1 MARHIDECRKHGIFF
16 SFTCDP
22 LIMETR
28 CLTLRA
34 IYHCVENGIP
44 VWLLTKDATFSY
56 DPDWMSAVCEEFTP
70 EQKAMTHFGFTL
82 TGRDDMEPG
91 ASTNDGRIL
100 AMSRVKQAGFK
111 TWASIEPVIDW
122 DSADKVVIGSLDYC
136 DHYKIGLR
144 SGVKRDYYNPQ
155 ESTERIFRLVYTITS
170 NDRTVY
176 ADFLEPGS
184 LNLSLGMDYD
194 MDWMNHKLKGTIHLA
209 PIAYNLKYTRNL
221 DLSTRLGIK
230 EGRHALHDYGS
241 LFTADLT
248 WEFNDMLKWKTRMYG
263 YTTYKNAVFEWENT
277 FVFQLNKWLAAQLFV
292 YPRFDDNVSR
302 DDKHGYWQFK
312 EFASI
317 GFNYSF

>member
-1 MARHIDECRKHGIFF
+1 MINGKVIYTPKGAALEYGRVGANFYTGCPHNCEYCYLKRGIIGKALGGTEVNLKKTLKDPDTAFAIFEREVARHIDECRKHGIFF

-56 DPDWMSAVCEEFTP
+56 DPDWMSAVCEDFTP

-176 ADFLEPGS
+176 LKESVRRMLRETCSDEVYQALLRETVS
-184 LNLSLGMDYD
+184 MD
-194 MDWMNHKLKGTIHLA
+194 LK
-209 PIAYNLKYTRNL
+209 NE
-221 DLSTRLGIK
+221 K
-230 EGRHALHDYGS
+230 E
-241 LFTADLT
+241 
-248 WEFNDMLKWKTRMYG
+248 
-263 YTTYKNAVFEWENT
+263 
-277 FVFQLNKWLAAQLFV
+277 
-292 YPRFDDNVSR
+292 
-302 DDKHGYWQFK
+302 K
-312 EFASI
+312 EI
-317 GFNYSF
+317 

>member
-1 MARHIDECRKHGIFF
+1 MINGKVIYTPKGAALEYGRVGANFYTGCPHNCEYCYLKRGIIGKALGGTEVNLKKTLKDPDTAFAIFEREVARHIDECRKHGIFF

-56 DPDWMSAVCEEFTP
+56 DPDWMSAVSEEFTP

-144 SGVKRDYYNPQ
+144 SGVKKDYYNPQ

-176 ADFLEPGS
+176 LKESVRRMLRETCSDEVYQALLRETVS
-184 LNLSLGMDYD
+184 MD
-194 MDWMNHKLKGTIHLA
+194 LK
-209 PIAYNLKYTRNL
+209 PI
-221 DLSTRLGIK
+221 
-230 EGRHALHDYGS
+230 
-241 LFTADLT
+241 
-248 WEFNDMLKWKTRMYG
+248 
-263 YTTYKNAVFEWENT
+263 KNS
-277 FVFQLNKWLAAQLFV
+277 QQ
-292 YPRFDDNVSR
+292 R
-302 DDKHGYWQFK
+302 
-312 EFASI
+312 
-317 GFNYSF
+317 

>member
-1 MARHIDECRKHGIFF
+1 MINGKVIYTPKGAALEYGRVGANFYTGCPHNCEYCYLKRGIIGKALGGTEVNLKKTLKDPDTAYAIFEREVARHIDECRKHGIFF

-44 VWLLTKDATFSY
+44 VWLLTKEATFSY

-176 ADFLEPGS
+176 LKESVRRMLRETCSDEMYQALLRETVS
-184 LNLSLGMDYD
+184 MD
-194 MDWMNHKLKGTIHLA
+194 MN
-209 PIAYNLKYTRNL
+209 PIKN
-221 DLSTRLGIK
+221 SGI
-230 EGRHALHDYGS
+230 
-241 LFTADLT
+241 
-248 WEFNDMLKWKTRMYG
+248 
-263 YTTYKNAVFEWENT
+263 
-277 FVFQLNKWLAAQLFV
+277 
-292 YPRFDDNVSR
+292 
-302 DDKHGYWQFK
+302 
-312 EFASI
+312 
-317 GFNYSF
+317 

>member
-1 MARHIDECRKHGIFF
+1 MINGKVIYTPKGAALEYGRVGANFYTGCPHNCEYCYLKRGIIGKALGGTEVNLKKTLKDPDTAFAIFEREVARHIDECRKHGIFF

-144 SGVKRDYYNPQ
+144 SGVKKDYYNPQ

-176 ADFLEPGS
+176 LKESVRRMLRETCSDEVYQALLRETVS
-184 LNLSLGMDYD
+184 MD
-194 MDWMNHKLKGTIHLA
+194 LK
-209 PIAYNLKYTRNL
+209 PI
-221 DLSTRLGIK
+221 
-230 EGRHALHDYGS
+230 
-241 LFTADLT
+241 
-248 WEFNDMLKWKTRMYG
+248 
-263 YTTYKNAVFEWENT
+263 KNSE
-277 FVFQLNKWLAAQLFV
+277 Q
-292 YPRFDDNVSR
+292 R
-302 DDKHGYWQFK
+302 
-312 EFASI
+312 
-317 GFNYSF
+317 

>member
-1 MARHIDECRKHGIFF
+1 MQANLKKTLKDPDTAFAIFEREVARHIDECRKHGIFF

-144 SGVKRDYYNPQ
+144 SGVKKDYYNPQ

-176 ADFLEPGS
+176 LKESVRRMLRETCSDEVYQALLRETVSMD
-184 LNLSLGMDYD
+184 LN
-194 MDWMNHKLKGTIHLA
+194 
-209 PIAYNLKYTRNL
+209 PI
-221 DLSTRLGIK
+221 
-230 EGRHALHDYGS
+230 
-241 LFTADLT
+241 
-248 WEFNDMLKWKTRMYG
+248 
-263 YTTYKNAVFEWENT
+263 KNS
-277 FVFQLNKWLAAQLFV
+277 QQ
-292 YPRFDDNVSR
+292 R
-302 DDKHGYWQFK
+302 
-312 EFASI
+312 
-317 GFNYSF
+317 

>member
-1 MARHIDECRKHGIFF
+1 MINGKVIYTPKGAALEYGRVGANFYTGCPHNCEYCYLKRGIIGKALGGTEVNLKKTLKDPDTAFAIFEREVARHIDECRKHGIFF

-56 DPDWMSAVCEEFTP
+56 DPDWMSAVSEEFTP

-144 SGVKRDYYNPQ
+144 SGVKKDYYNPQ

-176 ADFLEPGS
+176 LKESVRRMLRETCSDEVYQALLRETVSMD
-184 LNLSLGMDYD
+184 LN
-194 MDWMNHKLKGTIHLA
+194 
-209 PIAYNLKYTRNL
+209 PI
-221 DLSTRLGIK
+221 
-230 EGRHALHDYGS
+230 
-241 LFTADLT
+241 
-248 WEFNDMLKWKTRMYG
+248 
-263 YTTYKNAVFEWENT
+263 KNS
-277 FVFQLNKWLAAQLFV
+277 QQ
-292 YPRFDDNVSR
+292 R
-302 DDKHGYWQFK
+302 
-312 EFASI
+312 
-317 GFNYSF
+317 

>member
-1 MARHIDECRKHGIFF
+1 MINGKVIYTPKGAALEYGRVGANFYTGCPHNCEYCYLKRGIIGKALGGTEVNLKKTLKDPDTAFAIFEREVARHIDECRKHGIFF

-44 VWLLTKDATFSY
+44 VWLLAKDATFSY

-155 ESTERIFRLVYTITS
+155 ESTERIFRIVYTITS

-176 ADFLEPGS
+176 LKESVRRMLRETCSDEVYQALLRETVSMD
-184 LNLSLGMDYD
+184 LN
-194 MDWMNHKLKGTIHLA
+194 
-209 PIAYNLKYTRNL
+209 PI
-221 DLSTRLGIK
+221 
-230 EGRHALHDYGS
+230 
-241 LFTADLT
+241 
-248 WEFNDMLKWKTRMYG
+248 
-263 YTTYKNAVFEWENT
+263 KNSE
-277 FVFQLNKWLAAQLFV
+277 Q
-292 YPRFDDNVSR
+292 R
-302 DDKHGYWQFK
+302 
-312 EFASI
+312 
-317 GFNYSF
+317 

>member
-1 MARHIDECRKHGIFF
+1 MINGKVIYTPKGAALEYGRVGANFYTGCPHNCEYCYLKRGIIGKALGGTEVNLKKTLKDPDTAFAIFEREVARHIDECRKHGIFF

-176 ADFLEPGS
+176 LKESVRRMLRETCSDEVYQALLRETVSMD
-184 LNLSLGMDYD
+184 LN
-194 MDWMNHKLKGTIHLA
+194 
-209 PIAYNLKYTRNL
+209 PI
-221 DLSTRLGIK
+221 
-230 EGRHALHDYGS
+230 
-241 LFTADLT
+241 
-248 WEFNDMLKWKTRMYG
+248 
-263 YTTYKNAVFEWENT
+263 KNSE
-277 FVFQLNKWLAAQLFV
+277 
-292 YPRFDDNVSR
+292 
-302 DDKHGYWQFK
+302 
-312 EFASI
+312 I
-317 GFNYSF
+317 

>member
-1 MARHIDECRKHGIFF
+1 MINGKVIYTPKGAALEYGRVGANFYTGCPHNCEYCYLKRGIIGKALGGTEVNLKKTLKDPDTAFAIFEREVARHLDECRKHGIFF

-44 VWLLTKDATFSY
+44 VWLLAKDATFSY

-155 ESTERIFRLVYTITS
+155 ESTERIFRIVYTITS

-176 ADFLEPGS
+176 LKESVRRMLRETCSDEVYQALLRETVSMD
-184 LNLSLGMDYD
+184 LN
-194 MDWMNHKLKGTIHLA
+194 
-209 PIAYNLKYTRNL
+209 PI
-221 DLSTRLGIK
+221 
-230 EGRHALHDYGS
+230 
-241 LFTADLT
+241 
-248 WEFNDMLKWKTRMYG
+248 
-263 YTTYKNAVFEWENT
+263 KNSE
-277 FVFQLNKWLAAQLFV
+277 Q
-292 YPRFDDNVSR
+292 R
-302 DDKHGYWQFK
+302 
-312 EFASI
+312 
-317 GFNYSF
+317 

>member
-1 MARHIDECRKHGIFF
+1 MINGKVIYTPKGAALEYGRVGANFYTGCPHNCEYCYLKRGIIGKALGGTEVNLKKTLKDPDTAFVIFEREVARHIDECRKHGIFF

-56 DPDWMSAVCEEFTP
+56 DPDWMSAVSEEFTP

-176 ADFLEPGS
+176 L
-184 LNLSLGMDYD
+184 
-194 MDWMNHKLKGTIHLA
+194 
-209 PIAYNLKYTRNL
+209 
-221 DLSTRLGIK
+221 K
-230 EGRHALHDYGS
+230 EGVRRMLRETCSDEVYQALLRETVS
-241 LFTADLT
+241 MDL
-248 WEFNDMLKWKTRMYG
+248 NPI
-263 YTTYKNAVFEWENT
+263 KNS
-277 FVFQLNKWLAAQLFV
+277 QQ
-292 YPRFDDNVSR
+292 R
-302 DDKHGYWQFK
+302 
-312 EFASI
+312 
-317 GFNYSF
+317 

>member
-1 MARHIDECRKHGIFF
+1 MINGKVIYTPKGAALEYGRVGANFYTGCPHNCEYCYLKRGIIGKALGGTEVNLKKTLKDPDTAFAIFEREVARHIDECRKHGIFF

-170 NDRTVY
+170 NDLTVY
-176 ADFLEPGS
+176 LKESVRRMLRETCSDEMYQALLRETVSMD
-184 LNLSLGMDYD
+184 LN
-194 MDWMNHKLKGTIHLA
+194 
-209 PIAYNLKYTRNL
+209 PIKN
-221 DLSTRLGIK
+221 SEMEK
-230 EGRHALHDYGS
+230 E
-241 LFTADLT
+241 
-248 WEFNDMLKWKTRMYG
+248 
-263 YTTYKNAVFEWENT
+263 
-277 FVFQLNKWLAAQLFV
+277 
-292 YPRFDDNVSR
+292 
-302 DDKHGYWQFK
+302 
-312 EFASI
+312 I
-317 GFNYSF
+317 

>member
-1 MARHIDECRKHGIFF
+1 MINGKVIYTPKGAALEYGRVGANFYTGCPHNCEYCYLKRGIIGKALGGTEVNLKKTLKDPDTAFAIFEREVARHIDECRKHGIFF

-176 ADFLEPGS
+176 LKESVRRMLRETCSDEVYQALLRETVSMD
-184 LNLSLGMDYD
+184 LN
-194 MDWMNHKLKGTIHLA
+194 
-209 PIAYNLKYTRNL
+209 PI
-221 DLSTRLGIK
+221 
-230 EGRHALHDYGS
+230 
-241 LFTADLT
+241 
-248 WEFNDMLKWKTRMYG
+248 
-263 YTTYKNAVFEWENT
+263 KNS
-277 FVFQLNKWLAAQLFV
+277 QQ
-292 YPRFDDNVSR
+292 R
-302 DDKHGYWQFK
+302 
-312 EFASI
+312 
-317 GFNYSF
+317 

>member
-1 MARHIDECRKHGIFF
+1 MINGKVIYTPKGAALEYGRVGANFYTGCPHNCEYCYLKRGIIGKALGGTEVNLKKTLKDPDTAFAIFEREVARHIDECRKHGIFF

-56 DPDWMSAVCEEFTP
+56 DPDWMSAVCEDFTP

-144 SGVKRDYYNPQ
+144 SGVKKDYYNPQ

-176 ADFLEPGS
+176 LKESVRRMLRETCSDEMYQALLRETVSMD
-184 LNLSLGMDYD
+184 LN
-194 MDWMNHKLKGTIHLA
+194 
-209 PIAYNLKYTRNL
+209 PINN
-221 DLSTRLGIK
+221 SEK
-230 EGRHALHDYGS
+230 E
-241 LFTADLT
+241 
-248 WEFNDMLKWKTRMYG
+248 
-263 YTTYKNAVFEWENT
+263 
-277 FVFQLNKWLAAQLFV
+277 
-292 YPRFDDNVSR
+292 
-302 DDKHGYWQFK
+302 K
-312 EFASI
+312 EK
-317 GFNYSF
+317 

>member
-1 MARHIDECRKHGIFF
+1 MINGKVIYTPKGAALEYGRVGANFYTGCPHNCEYCYLKRGIIGKALGGTEVNLKKTLKDPDTAFAIFEREVARHIDECRKHGIFF

-56 DPDWMSAVCEEFTP
+56 DPDWMSAVCEDFTP

-176 ADFLEPGS
+176 LKESVRRMLRETCSDEVYQALLRETVSMD
-184 LNLSLGMDYD
+184 LN
-194 MDWMNHKLKGTIHLA
+194 
-209 PIAYNLKYTRNL
+209 PIKN
-221 DLSTRLGIK
+221 SK
-230 EGRHALHDYGS
+230 E
-241 LFTADLT
+241 
-248 WEFNDMLKWKTRMYG
+248 
-263 YTTYKNAVFEWENT
+263 
-277 FVFQLNKWLAAQLFV
+277 
-292 YPRFDDNVSR
+292 
-302 DDKHGYWQFK
+302 
-312 EFASI
+312 I
-317 GFNYSF
+317 

>member
-1 MARHIDECRKHGIFF
+1 MISGKVIYTPKGAALEYGRVGANFYTGCPHNCEYCYLKRGIIGKALGGTEVNLKKTLKDPDTAFAIFEREVARHIDECRKHGIFF

-176 ADFLEPGS
+176 LKESVRRMLRETCSDEMYQALLRETVSMD
-184 LNLSLGMDYD
+184 LN
-194 MDWMNHKLKGTIHLA
+194 
-209 PIAYNLKYTRNL
+209 PIKN
-221 DLSTRLGIK
+221 SEK
-230 EGRHALHDYGS
+230 E
-241 LFTADLT
+241 
-248 WEFNDMLKWKTRMYG
+248 
-263 YTTYKNAVFEWENT
+263 
-277 FVFQLNKWLAAQLFV
+277 
-292 YPRFDDNVSR
+292 
-302 DDKHGYWQFK
+302 K
-312 EFASI
+312 EI
-317 GFNYSF
+317 

>member
-1 MARHIDECRKHGIFF
+1 MINGKVIYTPKGAALEYGRVGANFYTGCPHNCEYCYLKRGIIGKALGGTEVNLKKTLKDPDTAFAIFEREVARHIDECRKHGIFF

-144 SGVKRDYYNPQ
+144 SGVKKDYYNPQ

-176 ADFLEPGS
+176 LKESVRRMLRETCSDEVYQALLRETVSMD
-184 LNLSLGMDYD
+184 LN
-194 MDWMNHKLKGTIHLA
+194 
-209 PIAYNLKYTRNL
+209 PI
-221 DLSTRLGIK
+221 
-230 EGRHALHDYGS
+230 
-241 LFTADLT
+241 
-248 WEFNDMLKWKTRMYG
+248 
-263 YTTYKNAVFEWENT
+263 KNS
-277 FVFQLNKWLAAQLFV
+277 QQ
-292 YPRFDDNVSR
+292 R
-302 DDKHGYWQFK
+302 
-312 EFASI
+312 
-317 GFNYSF
+317 

>member
-1 MARHIDECRKHGIFF
+1 MINGKVIYTPKGAALEYGRVGANFYTGCPHNCEYCYLKRGIIGKALGGTEVNLKKTLKDPDTAFAIFEREVARHIDECRKHGIFF

-176 ADFLEPGS
+176 LKESVRRMLRETCSDEVYQALLRETVSMD
-184 LNLSLGMDYD
+184 LN
-194 MDWMNHKLKGTIHLA
+194 
-209 PIAYNLKYTRNL
+209 PIKN
-221 DLSTRLGIK
+221 SEK
-230 EGRHALHDYGS
+230 E
-241 LFTADLT
+241 
-248 WEFNDMLKWKTRMYG
+248 
-263 YTTYKNAVFEWENT
+263 
-277 FVFQLNKWLAAQLFV
+277 
-292 YPRFDDNVSR
+292 
-302 DDKHGYWQFK
+302 K
-312 EFASI
+312 EK
-317 GFNYSF
+317 

>member
-1 MARHIDECRKHGIFF
+1 MINGKVIYTPKGAALEYGRVGANFYTGCPHNCEYCYLKRGIIGKALGGTEVNLKKTLKDPDTAFAIFEREVARHIDECRKHGIFF

-144 SGVKRDYYNPQ
+144 SGVKKDYYNPQ

-176 ADFLEPGS
+176 LKESVRRMLRETCSDEVYQALLRETVS
-184 LNLSLGMDYD
+184 MD
-194 MDWMNHKLKGTIHLA
+194 MN
-209 PIAYNLKYTRNL
+209 PE
-221 DLSTRLGIK
+221 IK
-230 EGRHALHDYGS
+230 NSQQR
-241 LFTADLT
+241 
-248 WEFNDMLKWKTRMYG
+248 
-263 YTTYKNAVFEWENT
+263 
-277 FVFQLNKWLAAQLFV
+277 
-292 YPRFDDNVSR
+292 
-302 DDKHGYWQFK
+302 
-312 EFASI
+312 
-317 GFNYSF
+317 

>member
-1 MARHIDECRKHGIFF
+1 MINGKVIYTPKGAALEYGRVGANFYTGCPHNCEYCYLKRGIIGKALGGTEVNLKKTLKDPDTAFAIFEREVARHIDECRKHGIFF

-144 SGVKRDYYNPQ
+144 SGVKKDYYNPQ

-176 ADFLEPGS
+176 LKESVRRMLRETCSDEVYQALLRETVSMD
-184 LNLSLGMDYD
+184 LN
-194 MDWMNHKLKGTIHLA
+194 
-209 PIAYNLKYTRNL
+209 PE
-221 DLSTRLGIK
+221 IK
-230 EGRHALHDYGS
+230 NSQQR
-241 LFTADLT
+241 
-248 WEFNDMLKWKTRMYG
+248 
-263 YTTYKNAVFEWENT
+263 
-277 FVFQLNKWLAAQLFV
+277 
-292 YPRFDDNVSR
+292 
-302 DDKHGYWQFK
+302 
-312 EFASI
+312 
-317 GFNYSF
+317 

>member
-1 MARHIDECRKHGIFF
+1 MINGKVIYTPKGAALEYGRVGANFYTGCPHNCEYCYLKRGIIGKALGGTEVNLKKTLKDPDTAFAIFEREVARHIDECRKHGIFF

-144 SGVKRDYYNPQ
+144 SGVKKDYYNPQ

-176 ADFLEPGS
+176 LKESVRRMLRETCSDEVYQALLRETVSMD
-184 LNLSLGMDYD
+184 LN
-194 MDWMNHKLKGTIHLA
+194 TI
-209 PIAYNLKYTRNL
+209 
-221 DLSTRLGIK
+221 
-230 EGRHALHDYGS
+230 
-241 LFTADLT
+241 
-248 WEFNDMLKWKTRMYG
+248 
-263 YTTYKNAVFEWENT
+263 KNS
-277 FVFQLNKWLAAQLFV
+277 QQ
-292 YPRFDDNVSR
+292 R
-302 DDKHGYWQFK
+302 
-312 EFASI
+312 
-317 GFNYSF
+317 

>member
-1 MARHIDECRKHGIFF
+1 MINGKVIYTPKGAALEYGRVGANFYTGCPHNCEYCYLKRGIIGKALGGTEVNLKKTLKDPDTAFAIFEREVARHIDECRKHGIFF

-155 ESTERIFRLVYTITS
+155 ESTERIFRIVYTITS

-176 ADFLEPGS
+176 LKESVRRMLRETCSDEVYQALLRETVSMD
-184 LNLSLGMDYD
+184 LN
-194 MDWMNHKLKGTIHLA
+194 
-209 PIAYNLKYTRNL
+209 PI
-221 DLSTRLGIK
+221 
-230 EGRHALHDYGS
+230 
-241 LFTADLT
+241 
-248 WEFNDMLKWKTRMYG
+248 
-263 YTTYKNAVFEWENT
+263 KNSE
-277 FVFQLNKWLAAQLFV
+277 Q
-292 YPRFDDNVSR
+292 R
-302 DDKHGYWQFK
+302 
-312 EFASI
+312 
-317 GFNYSF
+317 

>member
-1 MARHIDECRKHGIFF
+1 MINGKVIYTPKGAALEYGRVGANFYTGCPHNCEYCYLKRGIIGKALGGTEVNLKKTLKDPDTAFAIFEREVARHIDECRKHGIFF

-144 SGVKRDYYNPQ
+144 SGVKKDYYNPQ

-176 ADFLEPGS
+176 LKESVRRMLRETCSDEVYQALLRETVS
-184 LNLSLGMDYD
+184 MNLN
-194 MDWMNHKLKGTIHLA
+194 
-209 PIAYNLKYTRNL
+209 PI
-221 DLSTRLGIK
+221 
-230 EGRHALHDYGS
+230 
-241 LFTADLT
+241 
-248 WEFNDMLKWKTRMYG
+248 
-263 YTTYKNAVFEWENT
+263 KNS
-277 FVFQLNKWLAAQLFV
+277 QQ
-292 YPRFDDNVSR
+292 R
-302 DDKHGYWQFK
+302 
-312 EFASI
+312 
-317 GFNYSF
+317 

>member
-1 MARHIDECRKHGIFF
+1 MINGKVIYTPKGAALEYGRVGANFYTGCPHNCEYCYLKRGIIGKALGGTEVNLKKTLKDPDTAFAIFEREVARHIDECRKHGIFF

-176 ADFLEPGS
+176 LKESVRRMLRETCSDEVYQALLRETVSMD
-184 LNLSLGMDYD
+184 LN
-194 MDWMNHKLKGTIHLA
+194 
-209 PIAYNLKYTRNL
+209 PIKN
-221 DLSTRLGIK
+221 SEK
-230 EGRHALHDYGS
+230 E
-241 LFTADLT
+241 
-248 WEFNDMLKWKTRMYG
+248 
-263 YTTYKNAVFEWENT
+263 
-277 FVFQLNKWLAAQLFV
+277 
-292 YPRFDDNVSR
+292 
-302 DDKHGYWQFK
+302 K
-312 EFASI
+312 EI
-317 GFNYSF
+317 

>member
-1 MARHIDECRKHGIFF
+1 MINGKVIYTPKGAALEYGRVGANFYTGCPHNCEYCYLKRGIIGKALGGTEVNLKKTLKDPDTAFVIFEREVARHIDECRKHGIFF

-176 ADFLEPGS
+176 LKESVRRMLRETCSDEVYQALLRETVSMD
-184 LNLSLGMDYD
+184 LN
-194 MDWMNHKLKGTIHLA
+194 
-209 PIAYNLKYTRNL
+209 PE
-221 DLSTRLGIK
+221 IK
-230 EGRHALHDYGS
+230 NSQQR
-241 LFTADLT
+241 
-248 WEFNDMLKWKTRMYG
+248 
-263 YTTYKNAVFEWENT
+263 
-277 FVFQLNKWLAAQLFV
+277 
-292 YPRFDDNVSR
+292 
-302 DDKHGYWQFK
+302 
-312 EFASI
+312 
-317 GFNYSF
+317 

>member
-1 MARHIDECRKHGIFF
+1 MINGKVIYTPKGAALEYGRVGANFYTGCPHNCEYCYLKRGIIGKALGGTEVNLKKTLKDPDTAFAIFEREVARHIDECRKHGIFF

-144 SGVKRDYYNPQ
+144 SGVKKDYYNPQ

-176 ADFLEPGS
+176 LKESVRRMLRETCSDEMYQALLRETVSMD
-184 LNLSLGMDYD
+184 LN
-194 MDWMNHKLKGTIHLA
+194 
-209 PIAYNLKYTRNL
+209 PI
-221 DLSTRLGIK
+221 
-230 EGRHALHDYGS
+230 
-241 LFTADLT
+241 
-248 WEFNDMLKWKTRMYG
+248 
-263 YTTYKNAVFEWENT
+263 KNSE
-277 FVFQLNKWLAAQLFV
+277 
-292 YPRFDDNVSR
+292 
-302 DDKHGYWQFK
+302 
-312 EFASI
+312 I
-317 GFNYSF
+317 

>member
-1 MARHIDECRKHGIFF
+1 MINGKVIYTPKGAALEYGRVGANFYTGCPHNCEYCYLKRGIIGKALGGTEVNLKKTLKDPDTAFAIFEREVARHIDECRKHGIFF

-176 ADFLEPGS
+176 LKESVRRMLRETCSDEMYQALLRETVS
-184 LNLSLGMDYD
+184 MD
-194 MDWMNHKLKGTIHLA
+194 LK
-209 PIAYNLKYTRNL
+209 PI
-221 DLSTRLGIK
+221 
-230 EGRHALHDYGS
+230 
-241 LFTADLT
+241 
-248 WEFNDMLKWKTRMYG
+248 
-263 YTTYKNAVFEWENT
+263 KNSEE
-277 FVFQLNKWLAAQLFV
+277 
-292 YPRFDDNVSR
+292 
-302 DDKHGYWQFK
+302 
-312 EFASI
+312 I
-317 GFNYSF
+317 

>member
-1 MARHIDECRKHGIFF
+1 MINGKVIYTPKGAALEYGRVGANFYTGCPHNCEYCYLKRGIIGKALGGTEVNLKKTLKDPETAFAIFEREVARHIDECRKHGIFF

-176 ADFLEPGS
+176 LKESVRRMLRETCSDEVYQALLRETVSMD
-184 LNLSLGMDYD
+184 LN
-194 MDWMNHKLKGTIHLA
+194 NE
-209 PIAYNLKYTRNL
+209 
-221 DLSTRLGIK
+221 K
-230 EGRHALHDYGS
+230 E
-241 LFTADLT
+241 
-248 WEFNDMLKWKTRMYG
+248 
-263 YTTYKNAVFEWENT
+263 
-277 FVFQLNKWLAAQLFV
+277 
-292 YPRFDDNVSR
+292 
-302 DDKHGYWQFK
+302 K
-312 EFASI
+312 EI
-317 GFNYSF
+317 

>member
-1 MARHIDECRKHGIFF
+1 MINGKVIYTPKGAALEYGRVGANFYTGCPHNCEYCYLKRGIIGKALGGTEVNLKKTLKDPDTAFAIFEREVARHIDECRKHGIFF

-155 ESTERIFRLVYTITS
+155 ESTERIFRLVYTIIS

-176 ADFLEPGS
+176 LKESVRRMLRETCSDEVYQALLRETVSMD
-184 LNLSLGMDYD
+184 LN
-194 MDWMNHKLKGTIHLA
+194 
-209 PIAYNLKYTRNL
+209 PI
-221 DLSTRLGIK
+221 
-230 EGRHALHDYGS
+230 
-241 LFTADLT
+241 
-248 WEFNDMLKWKTRMYG
+248 
-263 YTTYKNAVFEWENT
+263 KNS
-277 FVFQLNKWLAAQLFV
+277 QQ
-292 YPRFDDNVSR
+292 R
-302 DDKHGYWQFK
+302 
-312 EFASI
+312 
-317 GFNYSF
+317 